1 MHSRKRSSSSVY
13 ALPLLAP
20 YASFSSCR
28 VGRVHLRIGD
38 WRMVTGGHP
47 RQACQ
52 CCLGCLPKYMC
63 RRVEED
69 VRKD

>member
-28 VGRVHLRIGD
+28 VGRVR
-38 WRMVTGGHP
+38 
-47 RQACQ
+47 
-52 CCLGCLPKYMC
+52 LGID
-63 RRVEED
+63 ETD
-69 VRKD
+69 HW